1 MAMPTARK
9 STNITGMRI
18 TRSST
23 ITNAKWAAT
32 GGNITA
38 TTRGEGFRDE
48 DRLPRDW
55 EPRLRVGFVFDRD
68 WRARCYPVP
77 PDLYAELPPPPPHYR
92 YYVIGGH
99 VVLVDHGWR
108 VADVININF

>member
-1 MAMPTARK
+1 
-9 STNITGMRI
+9 MRI

-38 TTRGEGFRDE
+38 TTVGKGFETRTGFLAIGSPACE
-48 DRLPRDW
+48 A
-55 EPRLRVGFVFDRD
+55 GFVFDRD